1 MPPGASLNTLG
12 PQLVKLGIVKEIRPF
27 DSAASAASNA
37 GTLQPGVYLLH
48 HHMSAAEAVTYLLNV
63 KNRLKDQIT
72 ITEGMRASAIAAAL
86 SKQTGIPVSQFTQ
99 IIDNPPAS
107 LGIPSW
113 SQGKTAEGFLF
124 PDTYTLLPHESALQI
139 LKMMVS
145 EFNTQVAK
153 INLTGEARKVFTTPW
168 HALIVA
174 SLVQAEAG
182 NPQDFGKISRVV
194 WNRLGK
200 NMPLEFD
207 STVFYAMGIYGTA
220 ATGAQTHFKSPYN
233 TYLHTGLPPG
243 PIGNPGVATMLAAVH
258 PVKGNILYFITDTRK
273 KPYKTYFTASLSQL
287 QAWQREFGN

>member
-1 MPPGASLNTLG
+1 
-12 PQLVKLGIVKEIRPF
+12 
-27 DSAASAASNA
+27 
-37 GTLQPGVYLLH
+37 
-48 HHMSAAEAVTYLLNV
+48 
-63 KNRLKDQIT
+63 
-72 ITEGMRASAIAAAL
+72 
-86 SKQTGIPVSQFTQ
+86 
-99 IIDNPPAS
+99 
-107 LGIPSW
+107 
-113 SQGKTAEGFLF
+113 
-124 PDTYTLLPHESALQI
+124 
-139 LKMMVS
+139 MMVS

-207 STVFYAMGIYGTA
+207 STVFYAMGTYGTA